1 MAGES
6 GFNIAVVKEE
16 LLSMNPV
23 NFAKMAHG
31 DPAGLMEMAF
41 DYFNETR
48 RLMTGWVAL
57 IESGNFARLRDE
69 LHRCKGGASLF
80 GLERLV
86 SLLGDCESPA
96 VLEKRGFDLATFEN
110 ELSAAES
117 AVTGMAEAVC

>member
-1 MAGES
+1 
-6 GFNIAVVKEE
+6 
-16 LLSMNPV
+16 MNPA

-48 RLMTGWVAL
+48 RLMTGWTAMV
-57 IESGNFARLRDE
+57 ESENFSLLRDD

-86 SLLGDCESPA
+86 SLLGEFESPG
-96 VLEKRGFDLATFEN
+96 VLEMRGFDLAAFDG
-110 ELSAAES
+110 ELSSAE
-117 AVTGMAEAVC
+117 EAVVEMAGAVC

>member
-1 MAGES
+1 
-6 GFNIAVVKEE
+6 
-16 LLSMNPV
+16 MNPL

-48 RLMTGWVAL
+48 RLMTGWRAMV
-57 IESGNFARLRDE
+57 ESQNFTLLRDD

-86 SLLGDCESPA
+86 FLLGEFESPS
-96 VLEKRGFDLATFEN
+96 VLENRGFDLAAFDN
-110 ELSAAES
+110 ELTAAE
-117 AVTGMAEAVC
+117 EAVMDMAGAVC